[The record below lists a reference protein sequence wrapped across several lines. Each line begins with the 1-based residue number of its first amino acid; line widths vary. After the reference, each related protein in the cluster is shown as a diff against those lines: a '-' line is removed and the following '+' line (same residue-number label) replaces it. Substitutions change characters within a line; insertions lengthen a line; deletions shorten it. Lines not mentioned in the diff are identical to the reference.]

1 MEVVF
6 PMPRTALRCAEDV
19 SQYSNKSLGSMA
31 PFLKLHAAEGNWRI
45 GVQGHAE
52 TKSLRSILDGMS
64 LFNLLVWGQESWLT
78 S

>member
-31 PFLKLHAAEGNWRI
+31 PFLKLHAAEASPALQASATLVGMAASTMLATVARRI
-45 GVQGHAE
+45 LA
-52 TKSLRSILDGMS
+52 
-64 LFNLLVWGQESWLT
+64 
-78 S
+78 